1 MKPVFFFMLLFLLHG
16 CHVPETPIAI
26 ASPSPMA
33 LTMNV
38 SEKVQE
44 TFLLPTTPSPS
55 PTLEGTKTLEPI
67 QTLTWTHEGYF
78 LYASPLTDVS
88 PVEVSGGSPTLEQLH
103 ALYQDIKKE
112 SVDQSFNTLSQL
124 LREKLKEGKHHEYKN
139 THTFMISTLNNTLSY
154 EELYQFALHHDFII
168 PTFTASKETERTL
181 EGVATENKS
190 HRDALARALW
200 NAYLAYY
207 CHEVG
212 VKENRGI
219 TSALAWAKGF
229 TAIHENA
236 HKEGRDMLSLDTH
249 NNRLGR
255 IIIRDYFDP
264 ALSKD
269 AYVSRILGASK
280 KMIMSEQDFPISEN
294 ILIYTK

>member
-1 MKPVFFFMLLFLLHG
+1 MKSILALVLMFLLHG
-16 CHVPETPIAI
+16 CHAPEAPLPIW
-26 ASPSPMA
+26 SPSP
-33 LTMNV
+33 
-38 SEKVQE
+38 
-44 TFLLPTTPSPS
+44 LPTTVSGTEQIQVVSLLSPTTSPS
-55 PTLEGTKTLEPI
+55 PTPEGTKTLEPI

-112 SVDQSFNTLSQL
+112 SADQSFNTLSQL

-168 PTFTASKETERTL
+168 PTLTASKETERTL
-181 EGVATENKS
+181 EGVATENRS

-280 KMIMSEQDFPISEN
+280 KMIISEQDFPISEN